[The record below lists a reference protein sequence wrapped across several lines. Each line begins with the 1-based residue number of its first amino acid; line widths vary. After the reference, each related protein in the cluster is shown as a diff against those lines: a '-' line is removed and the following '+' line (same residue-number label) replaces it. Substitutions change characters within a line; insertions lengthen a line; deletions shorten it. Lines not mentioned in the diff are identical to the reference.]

1 MYLLYKQ
8 HQSCPSTAFLNSQL
22 ESQLCF
28 LNDILKIQVEVKT
41 GTKPHKKDFH
51 TQKQYERR
59 STFSMISNASTGQK

>member
-1 MYLLYKQ
+1 
-8 HQSCPSTAFLNSQL
+8 LNSQL